1 MQCVL
6 YEQGER
12 ALVRVCDTA
21 WGLQDRKQNPMAP
34 ERDRMVD
41 GVANVWEEIML
52 RSLIELTAV
61 QHLRQ
66 QNSLRE
72 CPQDLNSS
80 WVLN

>member
-1 MQCVL
+1 
-6 YEQGER
+6 
-12 ALVRVCDTA
+12 
-21 WGLQDRKQNPMAP
+21 MAP